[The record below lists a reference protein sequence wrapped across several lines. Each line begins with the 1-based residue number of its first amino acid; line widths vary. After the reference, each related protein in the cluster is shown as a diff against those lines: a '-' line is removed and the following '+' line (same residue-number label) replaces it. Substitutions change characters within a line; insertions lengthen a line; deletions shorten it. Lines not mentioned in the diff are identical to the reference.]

1 MDTICS
7 KSERLLKSAD
17 SPVSLESDFTVDDTH
32 GRFATMSSPFDGYI
46 QLRTRGVPIVLHS
59 LARKLEYARSY
70 QVFSAWP
77 AISSVIALG
86 RLVWFRD
93 ILYVG
98 VSTLELARIRYK
110 YALN

>member
-1 MDTICS
+1 MS
-7 KSERLLKSAD
+7 F
-17 SPVSLESDFTVDDTH
+17 SLV
-32 GRFATMSSPFDGYI
+32 
-46 QLRTRGVPIVLHS
+46 
-59 LARKLEYARSY
+59 RKLEYARSY

-86 RLVWFRD
+86 RLVWFHD

-110 YALN
+110 YALNELFYAVLLCIISD